1 MLFQIKSYLQFL
13 WHSKNEHGV
22 HSPFV
27 FSLVTKCFYDKKNK
41 PEYTLIKD
49 YRKALLE
56 NKNTIDVTD
65 FGAGSRVFKSNTR
78 AINQIAKNAGISS
91 KRVALLFRIV
101 HYFQPK
107 NILEIGT
114 YTGYSALCLCE
125 GMQESGEL
133 HTIDIKEE
141 LVNFQRKHFDKSPWG
156 KQIVQH
162 LGNAIEIIPTLNLK
176 FDLVFIDADKE
187 NYLNYFELI
196 VPKMNKGGIILSDN
210 VLWSGKVL
218 EPLQKN
224 DLSTKV
230 LLEYNQLLKND
241 PRVETVLL
249 PIRDGLTV
257 SRVL

>member
-1 MLFQIKSYLQFL
+1 MHFISQDLEDYIEQHSQKEPELLAALNKETYQKILLPRMLSGHFQGRVLSML
-13 WHSKNEHGV
+13 SK
-22 HSPFV
+22 
-27 FSLVTKCFYDKKNK
+27 
-41 PEYTLIKD
+41 LI
-49 YRKALLE
+49 RP
-56 NKNTIDVTD
+56 V
-65 FGAGSRVFKSNTR
+65 
-78 AINQIAKNAGISS
+78 
-91 KRVALLFRIV
+91 
-101 HYFQPK
+101 

-114 YTGYSALCLCE
+114 YTGYAALCMCE
-125 GMQESGEL
+125 GMQENGTL

-141 LVNFQRKHFDKSPWG
+141 LVDFQRKYFDKSPWG
-156 KQIVQH
+156 SQIVQH
-162 LGNAIEIIPTLNLK
+162 LGEAVAIIPTLEVK

-218 EPLQKN
+218 EPLQPN
-224 DLSTKV
+224 DISTKV
-230 LLEYNQLLKND
+230 LLEYNQLLNND

>member
-1 MLFQIKSYLQFL
+1 MHFLSQDLEDYIEQHSEKEPAHLAALNKETYQKILLPRMLSGHFQGRVLSMLPK
-13 WHSKNEHGV
+13 
-22 HSPFV
+22 
-27 FSLVTKCFYDKKNK
+27 
-41 PEYTLIKD
+41 LI
-49 YRKALLE
+49 R
-56 NKNTIDVTD
+56 
-65 FGAGSRVFKSNTR
+65 
-78 AINQIAKNAGISS
+78 
-91 KRVALLFRIV
+91 
-101 HYFQPK
+101 PK

-125 GMQESGEL
+125 GMQENGQL

-141 LVNFQRKHFDKSPWG
+141 LVDFQRKHFDKSAWG
-156 KQIVQH
+156 HQIVQH
-162 LGNAIEIIPTLNLK
+162 LGEGIGIIPTIDLT

-210 VLWSGKVL
+210 VLWSGKVV

-230 LLEYNQLLKND
+230 LLEYNKLLAND

>member
-1 MLFQIKSYLQFL
+1 MHFISQELENYIEQ
-13 WHSKNEHGV
+13 HSEKE
-22 HSPFV
+22 P
-27 FSLVTKCFYDKKNK
+27 
-41 PEYTLIKD
+41 
-49 YRKALLE
+49 ALLAAL
-56 NKNTIDVTD
+56 NKETYQKILLPRMLSGH
-65 FGAGSRVFKSNTR
+65 FQGRVLCML
-78 AINQIAKNAGISS
+78 S
-91 KRVALLFRIV
+91 KLIRPV
-101 HYFQPK
+101 

-125 GMQESGEL
+125 GMQENGQL

-141 LVNFQRKHFDKSPWG
+141 LVDFQRKHFDKSPWG
-156 KQIVQH
+156 KQIFQH
-162 LGNAIEIIPTLNLK
+162 LGEAIDIIPTLDLK

-218 EPLQKN
+218 EPLNPK
-224 DLSTKV
+224 DLSTKI
-230 LLEYNQLLKND
+230 LLEYNQLLATD

>member
-1 MLFQIKSYLQFL
+1 MHFIST
-13 WHSKNEHGV
+13 E
-22 HSPFV
+22 
-27 FSLVTKCFYDKKNK
+27 
-41 PEYTLIKD
+41 
-49 YRKALLE
+49 LE
-56 NKNTIDVTD
+56 NYIEQHSQKEPELLAALNKETYQKILLPRMLSGH
-65 FGAGSRVFKSNTR
+65 FQGRVLSML
-78 AINQIAKNAGISS
+78 S
-91 KRVALLFRIV
+91 KLIRPL
-101 HYFQPK
+101 

-125 GMQESGEL
+125 GIQPNGQL

-141 LVNFQRKHFDKSPWG
+141 LVDFQRKHFDKSPWG
-156 KQIVQH
+156 TQIIQH
-162 LGNAIEIIPTLNLK
+162 LGEAISIIPNLDLK

-196 VPKMNKGGIILSDN
+196 VPKMNPGGIILSDN

-224 DLSTKV
+224 DTSTKV
-230 LLEYNQLLKND
+230 LLEYNELLNND

>member
-1 MLFQIKSYLQFL
+1 MHFISQDLEDYIAN
-13 WHSKNEHGV
+13 HSQKE
-22 HSPFV
+22 
-27 FSLVTKCFYDKKNK
+27 
-41 PEYTLIKD
+41 PELL
-49 YRKALLE
+49 KALDKETYQKILLPRMLSGH
-56 NKNTIDVTD
+56 
-65 FGAGSRVFKSNTR
+65 FQGRVLSML
-78 AINQIAKNAGISS
+78 S
-91 KRVALLFRIV
+91 KLVNPL
-101 HYFQPK
+101 

-125 GMQESGEL
+125 GMKEHGVL

-141 LVNFQRKHFDKSPWG
+141 LVDFQRKYFDKSPWG
-156 KQIVQH
+156 NQIKQH
-162 LGNAIEIIPTLNLK
+162 LGEAIAIIPTLDLK

-187 NYLNYFELI
+187 NYIHYFELI
-196 VPKMNKGGIILSDN
+196 VPKMNQGGIILSDN

-224 DLSTKV
+224 DLSTKI
-230 LLEYNQLLKND
+230 LLEYNQMLIDD